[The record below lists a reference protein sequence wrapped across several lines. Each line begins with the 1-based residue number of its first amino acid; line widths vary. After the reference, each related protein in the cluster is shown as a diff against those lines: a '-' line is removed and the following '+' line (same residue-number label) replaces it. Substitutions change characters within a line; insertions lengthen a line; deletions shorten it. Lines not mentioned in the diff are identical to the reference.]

1 MISRDR
7 ADRAEPNAIRGTLI
21 ALAISTAFWA
31 LLAGAWVLGMRLR

>member
-1 MISRDR
+1 MR
-7 ADRAEPNAIRGTLI
+7 ADEARARGLNAICGTVI